1 MKEHL
6 TLEQRIF
13 NAYGSQEC
21 ERLHGIHQLLSESG
35 RLREEFPFMW
45 ARTDEISWGY
55 NWGRCIGWQDVLF
68 AQFGNLG
75 QLSMQYDVTIP
86 KLYPET
92 GMAEAGT
99 SGFQEYNELNS
110 GVIEVAD
117 DGKSCRASWVCH
129 GMQYTHFKPN
139 GTRFG
144 ANTMERYGA
153 DFVYDESDGHWKFL
167 HEQVASDGSCLP
179 FDVGNWAYDSYMTLA
194 KKMPDG
200 VPVPEEEAGVG
211 SAPPCSAPGSTHS
224 VYNALQPTQKA
235 VDAPVPYQTMDENNT
250 YTSFELKPDPDLFR
264 YEEETGRWMVNR

>member
-1 MKEHL
+1 MKKQL

-45 ARTDEISWGY
+45 AQNDDISWGF
-55 NWGRCIGWQDVLF
+55 NWGRCIGWREVLY
-68 AQFGNLG
+68 AQFVNLG
-75 QLSMQYDVTIP
+75 QMSIGYDVTIP

-92 GMAEAGT
+92 ALAEAGT

-110 GVIEVAD
+110 GVIEMAE
-117 DGKSCRASWVCH
+117 DGKSCRASWICH

-139 GTRFG
+139 GVRYG

-153 DFVYDESDGHWKFL
+153 DFIYDERDGHWKFL
-167 HEQVASDGSCLP
+167 HEQVASDGACLP
-179 FDVGNWAYDSYMTLA
+179 FDTGNWAYDSYTALA

-200 VPVPEEEAGVG
+200 NPVPEEKEAAGG
-211 SAPPCSAPGSTHS
+211 PPPCSNPGALHEGYS
-224 VYNALQPTQKA
+224 ALQPVQKS
-235 VDAPVPYQTMDENNT
+235 VDAPQPYKTLDNENS
-250 YTSFELKPDPDLFR
+250 YTPLGLTPNPDLFR
-264 YEEETGRWMVNR
+264 YDPESGRWEVNR